1 MTPTEIKAWRE
12 ERGLSQREMA
22 DVLGVRQATV
32 SRWES
37 GERTP
42 PPYLRLALEMLDTTE
57 ENDDD

>member
-37 GERTP
+37 GERVP
-42 PPYLRLALEMLDTTE
+42 PPYLRLALEMLATTE
-57 ENDDD
+57 ENDDE